1 MRRKSDDNAGRCA
14 DIARFAEKWAN
25 EGKVVIIA
33 ALVGTFQRRP
43 FPAVLEL
50 LALAEA
56 VEKLHSVCDGCG
68 ADASFT
74 QRLGTESAVE
84 VGYWLGG
91 QISHHRVYESIHWS
105 ERVSTQA
112 YETDRRI
119 DAPARAGS

>member
-1 MRRKSDDNAGRCA
+1 MIHTSRARERHVDMLCKDLGRRNPDDDACRCA

-33 ALVGTFQRRP
+33 ALDGTFQRRP

-74 QRLGTESAVE
+74 QRQGTESAVE
-84 VGYWLGG
+84 VSCWLKG
-91 QISHHRVYESIHWS
+91 
-105 ERVSTQA
+105 
-112 YETDRRI
+112 
-119 DAPARAGS
+119 